1 MQKDNNNISELH
13 SMSVITFI
21 LEQFEKENVDRNME
35 VCAELILISRLLMQR
50 FKKRF
55 GLKVKEND
63 LVEKAKLEIIEEM
76 KKDESYE
83 SLIYLI
89 KNYRQFKEKPK
100 LNYKIDKNKK
110 IKISPL
116 NDELI
121 EAIDVEVWSPEQP
134 EWFVDWFSNKSDSES
149 ELSLEQINW
158 I

>member
-83 SLIYLI
+83 SLVYLI
-89 KNYRQFKEKPK
+89 KNYRQFKEKN
-100 LNYKIDKNKK
+100 LN
-110 IKISPL
+110 
-116 NDELI
+116 
-121 EAIDVEVWSPEQP
+121 
-134 EWFVDWFSNKSDSES
+134 
-149 ELSLEQINW
+149 
-158 I
+158 